1 MGDSLKEGE
10 GISER
15 TYMKDPWT
23 GMTKWGLTTEVEVG
37 LSGED
42 LREKNWNNCNS
53 INNKVLK
60 INKFKKRK
68 KIKLSSKIM
77 LWLN

>member
-23 GMTKWGLTTEVEVG
+23 GTVEWGLIMEIG
-37 LSGED
+37 GRLGGGG
-42 LREKNWNNCNS
+42 KMG
-53 INNKVLK
+53 
-60 INKFKKRK
+60 KK
-68 KIKLSSKIM
+68 LGQ
-77 LWLN
+77 L